1 VRKPRQSW
9 RNHLALTIAAGVA
22 PSFAVAQGTFHLTF
36 GTTGS
41 PRGRDADA
49 ATFVVETDSGDLV
62 VAGQGASYFSDD
74 GIGIRT
80 NPMVARIDSRGVLQ
94 WQRVYTDMENQ
105 RILALASR
113 GEEQYMVLAQ
123 PEPNIVLNAV
133 ALRRVD
139 AAGNP
144 SEVLGTIE
152 GISVLGTMPAVDEKL
167 TGFFIAGKRG
177 ATPLAAHAADV
188 ELLQIDLQ
196 GRVTQMSFE
205 SGVFHIQHLQQV
217 GGREFLYYKHNEHE
231 IVRLSRA
238 GETKVLATTLDGSCK
253 ALVASRDRI
262 ICSQT
267 RWMKDDVIV
276 AYSLAGQELW
286 RRDLQ
291 RHQSVWQMVLLE
303 SGDLIY
309 SYATSEDPIVNRVSP
324 SGDLIWSQ
332 TLHSAGQFT
341 FLGGIELL
349 RDGRLAFLGSTG
361 PRNGFVSE
369 DTNAMLVVT
378 GTSEGDLSGSEIV
391 SSVVDCAAVA
401 SC

>member
-1 VRKPRQSW
+1 
-9 RNHLALTIAAGVA
+9 
-22 PSFAVAQGTFHLTF
+22 
-36 GTTGS
+36 
-41 PRGRDADA
+41 
-49 ATFVVETDSGDLV
+49 
-62 VAGQGASYFSDD
+62 
-74 GIGIRT
+74 
-80 NPMVARIDSRGVLQ
+80 
-94 WQRVYTDMENQ
+94 
-105 RILALASR
+105 
-113 GEEQYMVLAQ
+113 
-123 PEPNIVLNAV
+123 
-133 ALRRVD
+133 
-139 AAGNP
+139 
-144 SEVLGTIE
+144 
-152 GISVLGTMPAVDEKL
+152 
-167 TGFFIAGKRG
+167 
-177 ATPLAAHAADV
+177 
-188 ELLQIDLQ
+188 
-196 GRVTQMSFE
+196 
-205 SGVFHIQHLQQV
+205 
-217 GGREFLYYKHNEHE
+217 
-231 IVRLSRA
+231 
-238 GETKVLATTLDGSCK
+238 
-253 ALVASRDRI
+253 
-262 ICSQT
+262 
-267 RWMKDDVIV
+267 MKDDVIV